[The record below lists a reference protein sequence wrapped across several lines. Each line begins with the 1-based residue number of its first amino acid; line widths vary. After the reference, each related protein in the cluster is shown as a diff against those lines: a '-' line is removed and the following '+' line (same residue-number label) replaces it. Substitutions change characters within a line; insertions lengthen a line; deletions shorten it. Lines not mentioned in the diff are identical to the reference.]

1 MEERNLPLQSVA
13 KVIGLECVPSTQT
26 LARELAQNGEP
37 HGTLVLACCQSQA
50 CGRDMRPF
58 SAAEG
63 GVYFTL
69 ILRPNK
75 AGGCA
80 ASLCG
85 KAAEAVAQTISS
97 VFEIKTKV
105 KQPGDVLA
113 WDGKSR
119 VWKKICGVWAESSAE
134 GEAESW
140 MLVGVGVHLNDRI
153 PAAQKDACVSLKQL
167 IGTET
172 SKELFLDELLENFWK
187 HYAHW
192 LHSVR

>member
-1 MEERNLPLQSVA
+1 MEERKLPLQSVT

-26 LARELAQNGEP
+26 LARELAQSGEQ

-75 AGGCA
+75 PSVCA
-80 ASLCG
+80 ASLCV
-85 KAAEAVAQTISS
+85 KAAEAVAQTITS
-97 VFEIKTKV
+97 VFEVKTKI

-113 WDGKSR
+113 WDAKNR
-119 VWKKICGVWAESSAE
+119 AWKKICGVWAEVSAE
-134 GEAESW
+134 GEAEPW
-140 MLVGVGVHLNDRI
+140 ILLGVGVHLNDRI
-153 PAAQKDACVSLKQL
+153 PSSQKAACVSLKQL
-167 IGTET
+167 IGSET

-192 LHSVR
+192 LRSVR

>member
-1 MEERNLPLQSVA
+1 MEERNLPLQSVT
-13 KVIGLECVPSTQT
+13 KVIGLECVPSTQA
-26 LARELAQNGEP
+26 LARELAQSGEQ

-50 CGRDMRPF
+50 CGRDMHPF

-75 AGGCA
+75 TGV
-80 ASLCG
+80 ASLCT
-85 KAAEAVAQTISS
+85 KAAEAVAYTISS
-97 VFEIKTKV
+97 IFEVKTKV

-113 WDGKSR
+113 WDGKTR
-119 VWKKICGVWAESSAE
+119 VWKKICGVWAEASAE
-134 GEAESW
+134 GAAEPW

-153 PAAQKDACVSLKQL
+153 PASQKNACVSLKQL
-167 IGTET
+167 IGSET

-187 HYAHW
+187 YYAHW
-192 LHSVR
+192 SSSAR